1 MGDNSAGS
9 MITVMKS
16 FFKDKKIVSSTLKTR
31 CDQCKFSSMRWH
43 PCAVKIFYIWQ
54 KRIYIMSLYEIFR
67 YLHSGFRF
75 IVMLLLIV
83 AALRALIGWLGN
95 QTYSQGTR
103 KLNLF
108 AMISAHTQLLIGL
121 VLYFVSPFVQFGSN
135 TMKEA
140 STRYW
145 TVEHLVMMLFAIV
158 LITIGHS
165 RSKKATIPAAKHRAI
180 AIFYLLAVIVIIG
193 AIVASKRAFFGITGA

>member
-1 MGDNSAGS
+1 
-9 MITVMKS
+9 
-16 FFKDKKIVSSTLKTR
+16 
-31 CDQCKFSSMRWH
+31 
-43 PCAVKIFYIWQ
+43 
-54 KRIYIMSLYEIFR
+54 MSLYEILR